1 MNMTQEV
8 NENRRVMRRTMT
20 MSARSHDTFMLSC
33 KVQDFNVPLLILS
46 YPLAIILLYIS
57 MYLWFD
63 LVDKCR

>member
-1 MNMTQEV
+1 MNMTREV
-8 NENRRVMRRTMT
+8 NENRRAMRRTMT
-20 MSARSHDTFMLSC
+20 MSAKSHDTFILSC

-46 YPLAIILLYIS
+46 YPLAIILLHIS

>member
-1 MNMTQEV
+1 MNTTQEI
-8 NENRRVMRRTMT
+8 NENRRAMRRTMT
-20 MSARSHDTFMLSC
+20 MSARFHDTFMLSC
-33 KVQDFNVPLLILS
+33 KVQDFNVHLLILS